1 MTPTNDDPRLEVAPA
16 EDDPAGTLVDR
27 SPLEVDDDGLRA
39 GIEAVLFLAD
49 EPVETRALVEA
60 LGIDARRID
69 ASIARLIE
77 DYAQDPR
84 GIEVRAAAGGWRL
97 YTAAP
102 ARAVLERWVLS
113 GRSGRLTQ
121 AALET
126 LAVIAYKQ
134 PISRQDIGDIRGVN
148 PDAAVRSLVARGFVA
163 EVGRDSGPGQAVL
176 YGTTTSFLERLGLD
190 SLEGLPPLTEF
201 LADAP
206 APDEPASDT
215 LKDVRRRLQAGGEL
229 ATTLAGRSA
238 SATNTG
244 AGDEDPDDDDD
255 LLPAPQRRDRAG
267 SGDMDDLTGQLERAA
282 RSAASRLRS
291 VIASTEVDDDA
302 APDMASEDDAKV
314 DVDAT
319 VGTIGPSDG

>member
-1 MTPTNDDPRLEVAPA
+1 MTPTPDDPRLEVAPV
-16 EDDPAGTLVDR
+16 DDEPAGTLVDR
-27 SPLEVDDDGLRA
+27 SPLDVDDDTLRA

-60 LGIDARRID
+60 LGVDATRIE
-69 ASIARLIE
+69 ASIAHLVD
-77 DYAQDPR
+77 DYARDPR

-176 YGTTTSFLERLGLD
+176 YGTTTVFLERLGLD
-190 SLEGLPPLTEF
+190 SLDELPALTEF

-238 SATNTG
+238 SDTNTG
-244 AGDEDPDDDDD
+244 VGDDADADDDD

-291 VIASTEVDDDA
+291 VIASTEVDEEVAPDADTAPGVEDVAETDA
-302 APDMASEDDAKV
+302 A
-314 DVDAT
+314 T
-319 VGTIGPSDG
+319 VGPSDG